1 MTSFDML
8 SYICL
13 DVEVVLTLLR
23 VLCGCDA
30 GDYEEKEEE
39 ESGKNMDINYL
50 IELLRAKR

>member
-1 MTSFDML
+1 ML

-13 DVEVVLTLLR
+13 GVEVVLTLLR
-23 VLCGCDA
+23 VLCGCDD
-30 GDYEEKEEE
+30 GEDEENEEEE